1 METTTTPVTFV
12 ESEPALA
19 VEADEPETPEVVE
32 TTTTT
37 TIPPTSVAGLTA
49 GAVDVYHSP
58 DDPTPY
64 RTLPA
69 ETILGTPTVVSI
81 IEDTG
86 KWANVLL
93 PGRPNGD
100 TGWIRTA
107 DFETFPLDR
116 EVLVDLSDRQLA
128 VLRDGVEVFRA
139 DISIGNESSPTP
151 VGTYFVTDAV
161 HVTNPKGPWGPFA
174 FGLSARSD
182 VVTEFNGGDG
192 IIGIHGTNQP
202 WSIGEAASLGC
213 VRLPNDVMALL
224 WDIVAV
230 GMKVT
235 ITA

>member
-1 METTTTPVTFV
+1 MYRAPG
-12 ESEPALA
+12 
-19 VEADEPETPEVVE
+19 EPE
-32 TTTTT
+32 
-37 TIPPTSVAGLTA
+37 
-49 GAVDVYHSP
+49 
-58 DDPTPY
+58 PY

-86 KWANVLL
+86 TWVHALL
-93 PGRPNGD
+93 PGRPNGE
-100 TGWIRTA
+100 TGWIRAA
-107 DFETFPLDR
+107 DISTFTLNR
-116 EVLVDLSDRQLA
+116 EVLIDIGDRH
-128 VLRDGVEVFRA
+128 LRVITDGVENFRA
-139 DISIGNESSPTP
+139 DVSVGTDASPTP

-161 HVTNPKGPWGPFA
+161 HVTNPRGPWGPFA

-224 WDIVAV
+224 WEIVAV

-235 ITA
+235 IEA